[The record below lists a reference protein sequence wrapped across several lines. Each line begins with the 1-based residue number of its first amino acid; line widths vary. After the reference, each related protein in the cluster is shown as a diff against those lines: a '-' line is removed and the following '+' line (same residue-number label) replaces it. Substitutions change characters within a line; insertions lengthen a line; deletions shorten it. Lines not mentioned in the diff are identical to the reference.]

1 MLTRKQFFMMTA
13 HYCLDAA
20 RTALAPLSGDT
31 ADIPPADPPIPDD
44 DLFYEAMRNGIDPAT
59 FDIHQ
64 MPDFGQDAE
73 EKSIAQQLP
82 AKGGDTG

>member
-20 RTALAPLSGDT
+20 KAVFSPLPGDT
-31 ADIPPADPPIPDD
+31 ADISQADHLIPDD

-64 MPDFGQDAE
+64 MPDLGQDAE
-73 EKSIAQQLP
+73 EKSIVKQLP

>member
-1 MLTRKQFFMMTA
+1 MLTRKQFFMMAA

-20 RTALAPLSGDT
+20 KAAFSPLSSDT
-31 ADIPPADPPIPDD
+31 PDIPEADHPTPND

-64 MPDFGQDAE
+64 MPDRVQDIE
-73 EKSIAQQLP
+73 EKSIVKQLP